1 MRTKQRSYVH
11 FRRFLKVS
19 KELIKIL
26 LLVLELIR
34 ALKL

>member
-1 MRTKQRSYVH
+1 MRTKLTTYVF

-19 KELIKIL
+19 KELVKIL
-26 LLVLELIR
+26 LLALELIR